1 VLNYLAGRFI
11 VLVPFSDRV
20 SISKKIED
28 KKGKR
33 QTKKT
38 TIKPKGLVLLFA
50 Q

>member
-1 VLNYLAGRFI
+1 LPFI

-20 SISKKIED
+20 SISQKIED
-28 KKGKR
+28 KKKR

-38 TIKPKGLVLLFA
+38 YNPSNQKDLVLLFA